1 MLALLKARPLPAGD
15 ATTKLVTALPVNGRY
30 YLRDDLARGNFLQD
44 EQADVQYGSC
54 QAGAVVEFPNLAQ
67 WTVDES
73 DKEAVRTALGG
84 LARHIKQ
91 SYDYWV
97 SKPFLLPLGVSK
109 DNFLSS
115 FLSSQPP
122 SVSDSSIPIFV
133 SDGIVDRYVPGEI
146 VGSSGNKLM
155 TVEAC
160 SFFLDTYNESL

>member
-1 MLALLKARPLPAGD
+1 MLALLKTRPLPAGEE
-15 ATTKLVTALPVNGRY
+15 TTKLVTALPVNGRY

-44 EQADVQYGSC
+44 EHADVQYGSC

-67 WTVDES
+67 WTVDGS
-73 DKEAVRTALGG
+73 DKQAVRSALGG

-133 SDGIVDRYVPGEI
+133 SDGIIDHYVPGEI
-146 VGSSGNKLM
+146 MAPSGNKLM
-155 TVEAC
+155 TVEDC